1 MNSSL
6 RLEAVWMIDGRSS
19 MLLAIG
25 GVFTPVLAK
34 HSKSFNL
41 IDTLAFGVDRRRAY
55 DAIVV
60 IHVGLCSPRRKFSIR
75 CSEVRSENVRMLMVV
90 VLSVQF
96 RKTLASHTYKF
107 ATS

>member
-1 MNSSL
+1 M
-6 RLEAVWMIDGRSS
+6 
-19 MLLAIG
+19 
-25 GVFTPVLAK
+25 FTPVLAK

-41 IDTLAFGVDRRRAY
+41 IDTLAVVVDRRRAY
-55 DAIVV
+55 DGVVV
-60 IHVGLCSPRRKFSIR
+60 IHAGLCSPRRKFSIR
-75 CSEVRSENVRMLMVV
+75 CSEVRSENVRMLIVV